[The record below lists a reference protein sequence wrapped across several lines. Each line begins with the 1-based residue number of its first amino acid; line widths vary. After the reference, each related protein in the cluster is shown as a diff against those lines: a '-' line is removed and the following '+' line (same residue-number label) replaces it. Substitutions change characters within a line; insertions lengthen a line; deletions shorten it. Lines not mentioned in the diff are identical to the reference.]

1 MCQAAVACESAS
13 WPVWWW
19 GAGNQVLATL
29 VHSQGSWGACAAS
42 HGTAAA
48 VPEIRI
54 TGYCAKGTNGDIVNI
69 CLG

>member
-1 MCQAAVACESAS
+1 MCQAPVACESAS

-19 GAGNQVLATL
+19 DAGNQVLATL

-48 VPEIRI
+48 VSEI
-54 TGYCAKGTNGDIVNI
+54 
-69 CLG
+69 